1 MTAAGFAEFL
11 EQSEEERAAVFETA
25 AANLGTTGPFIE
37 KDFWVCLVIDLL
49 FKRLPAGHPE
59 MCFKGGTSLSKV
71 HHLIRRFSED
81 IDVTLDPAPLGFDG
95 DRALNQQGLSNK
107 RREQLRQELHAA
119 LIGYANERLIPDLSA
134 LAAPFSAEIQLE
146 VPGEDDVNLIVLYP
160 VLIDEGSPEYV
171 PKRVIIE
178 LGARTAREPSAPC
191 RLEPYIAEL
200 GLEFDVGVASIPT
213 IDAERTF
220 WEKVLILHGRRSG
233 FDGEERIPE
242 DRHKVSRHYY
252 DVAQIADTEVA
263 ERALANLDL
272 LERARQQEQLLFRAA
287 WKKIEEAKPGSF
299 RIVPIEE
306 LRTAVGRDYAQMQ
319 DMVLGEAPEFAAVV
333 DSLERLEERLNALP
347 LG

>member
-1 MTAAGFAEFL
+1 VTAAGFAEFL

-49 FKRLPAGHPE
+49 FNRLPAGHPE

-81 IDVTLDPAPLGFDG
+81 IDVTLDPVPLGFSG
-95 DRALNQQGLSNK
+95 ERALDN
-107 RREQLRQELHAA
+107 
-119 LIGYANERLIPDLSA
+119 PDLSTKKRGKLCESLHTTLLDYAQNNLAPA
-134 LAAPFSAEIQLE
+134 LASVAERFNLGLE
-146 VPGEDDVNLIVLYP
+146 IEDVGDGNINLLVFYP
-160 VLIDEGSPEYV
+160 ALIDEGSPEYV
-171 PKRVIIE
+171 PKRVTIE

-191 RLEPYIAEL
+191 PLAPYIAEL
-200 GLEFDVGVASIPT
+200 GLDFDVGVASIPT

-233 FDGEERIPE
+233 FDGEKRIPE

-252 DVAQIADTEVA
+252 DVAQIADTDVA
-263 ERALANLDL
+263 DNALANLEL
-272 LERARQQEQLLFRAA
+272 LESARKQELLLFRVA
-287 WKKIEEAKPGSF
+287 WKRIEKAQPGTF

-306 LRTAVGRDYAQMQ
+306 LRAAVKRDYDQMRA
-319 DMVLGEAPEFAAVV
+319 MVLGEAPEFAAVV
-333 DSLERLEERLNALP
+333 DSLERLEGRLNALP
-347 LG
+347 TS